1 MNTKDKNLIERA
13 QAVSTYSSDV
23 DQADM
28 LNRLVGRLTGML
40 YSVDSNGM
48 ISAEEMVEWLE
59 QSGKDSKLVKMGAWQ
74 TDIFW

>member
-1 MNTKDKNLIERA
+1 MNTKNMNLIERA

-48 ISAEEMVEWLE
+48 ISAKEMVEWLE
-59 QSGKDSKLVKMGAWQ
+59 QSGKDSKLVKMGA
-74 TDIFW
+74 